1 MSALFDLP
9 TAALSQA
16 TAFAQDTA
24 IHVSAVGKTFT
35 RSDAPA
41 LRVLDDINFTVRRGR
56 VTAILGASG
65 CGKSTLL
72 NMIAGLLAADQGAI
86 YLDGTP
92 ACDFTDWKRV
102 GYLFQDDRLLPW
114 RTALENVEFGLEA
127 ERVSRAERK
136 QRAERALAAVGL
148 VGFYDA
154 YPNALS
160 GGMRSRVALARSL
173 VKEPRIL
180 LLDEPFSKLD
190 PGMRSQMHAELLQA
204 QQERGITIVFVTHD
218 IEEAVV
224 LADEVVVLRPKPGRV
239 RTIVPIDLP
248 HPRKPSDQA
257 VGEQLLALRSLV

>member
-9 TAALSQA
+9 TAAVPDAAALA
-16 TAFAQDTA
+16 ADTA
-24 IHVSAVGKTFT
+24 IRVSSVGKTFA
-35 RSDAPA
+35 RADAPA
-41 LRVLDDINFTVRRGR
+41 LRVLDDINFTVPRGR

-72 NMIAGLLAADQGAI
+72 NMIAGLLAADQGDI
-86 YLDGTP
+86 YLDGIR
-92 ACDFTDWKRV
+92 ARDFTDWKRV

-127 ERVSRAERK
+127 ERVGRAERRR
-136 QRAERALAAVGL
+136 RAEQALAAVGL

-190 PGMRSQMHAELLQA
+190 PGMRAQMHAELLQA

-224 LADEVVVLRPKPGRV
+224 LADEVVVLHPRPGRV
-239 RTIVPIDLP
+239 RAIVPIDLP
-248 HPRKPSDQA
+248 QPRRPADRA
-257 VGEQLLALRSLV
+257 VGEQLRALRALV